1 MPEQS
6 DFGFWKKDDG
16 SSLGPLRPELNA
28 KMLREIFDDR
38 LLNAALYTQ
47 STDTEVAFTARMVL
61 GALTAVQNEL
71 KRRMR

>member
-6 DFGFWKKDDG
+6 DFGFWKKNDG
-16 SSLGPLRPELNA
+16 VPLRPELNA

-38 LLNAALYTQ
+38 ILNAALFTQ
-47 STDTEVAFTARMVL
+47 SSDAEVAFTARMVL